1 LVKRLDLVAVGAA
14 NMDLIMLVDKFARP
28 DEELSAKAFEMEGG
42 GSAANVAVGASRLGL
57 RTGFVGNVGRD
68 LFGSIL
74 EESFIKEEVDIAYLK
89 KLDCQTGIAVCVVN
103 GGGERSIYAY
113 NEANL
118 KFTEK
123 DLVPSYIASSRC
135 MYVSSM
141 QGESAFKAIKRACDI
156 ASANGVTVFF
166 DPGCILAERGIE
178 GLKGPLGKSTIL
190 KLNREESRMLT
201 RSDDLDKASLKIL
214 SYGPD
219 IVLITLGEAGC
230 YLRISALSKDIPSY
244 KARARFKP
252 VDRTGAGDSF
262 NAAFITGYTKGWNL
276 EKCVRFGNL
285 AAGISITKI
294 GARSTPTIKEIK
306 AYDEYVEFMEE

>member
-1 LVKRLDLVAVGAA
+1 MAKRLDLVAVGAA

-28 DEELSAKAFEMEGG
+28 DEELSAKTFKMEGG

-57 RTGFVGNVGRD
+57 RTGFVGNIGTD
-68 LFGSIL
+68 PFGSIL
-74 EESFIKEEVDIAYLK
+74 KESFIKEEVDITYLK

-113 NEANL
+113 NEAHL

-123 DLVPSYIASSRC
+123 DLDPSYIASSRC

-156 ASANGVTVFF
+156 ASANGVTVYF

-178 GLKGPLGKSTIL
+178 GLKRPLGKSTIL

-201 RSDDLDKASLKIL
+201 RSDDLEKASLKIL

-230 YLRISALSKDIPSY
+230 YLRTSALSKDIPSY
-244 KARARFKP
+244 KVFKP

-262 NAAFITGYTKGWNL
+262 NAAFITGYTKGWNP